1 MTIPTTPGMSSRV
14 IVRRLATI
22 GALALTLFG
31 FSASA
36 ASAGESETI
45 HKKGGSVAFLDRG
58 ERLRALD
65 TRKDGLSVR
74 AYLGLR
80 DGSKF
85 SVTDPRTDGALLIP
99 AEKSLDGAL
108 IQEGKLVWLWMCYVK
123 FGVDV
128 KCSKAKT
135 AIT

>member
-1 MTIPTTPGMSSRV
+1 MTVPTTPGLRARARV
-14 IVRRLATI
+14 LAAI
-22 GALALTLFG
+22 AALVLTVFG
-31 FSASA
+31 VAAPA

-45 HKKGGSVAFLDRG
+45 TTKRGGVAFLHKG

-65 TRKDGLSVR
+65 TRKDGLSIR
-74 AYLGLR
+74 AYLRTR
-80 DGSKF
+80 DGSTF
-85 SVTDPRTDGALLIP
+85 RVTDWRTDGRFLIP
-99 AEKSLDGAL
+99 AERSLDAVL
-108 IQEGKLVWLWMCYVK
+108 IEENKLVSLWMCYVK